1 MKICPCYW
9 HVRAHMHTPIH
20 NAGECGAWLGRTH
33 FALTKKCRSKH
44 HCQVFCRHLVAVS
57 VSRNACEEREQLS
70 NNAHVRFRHV
80 FQHVSTLY
88 DFGFTFGKAGAS
100 SGRRVSKKTECEC
113 KRADST
119 KVGASVPRTGN
130 LWAAR

>member
-1 MKICPCYW
+1 MRMLLACESADCNMYT
-9 HVRAHMHTPIH
+9 HMH
-20 NAGECGAWLGRTH
+20 NAGGCGARLGSTH
-33 FALTKKCRSKH
+33 FAFTKKCRSKH

-57 VSRNACEEREQLS
+57 VGRNACEEREQLS

-88 DFGFTFGKAGAS
+88 DFGFTFRKAGAS
-100 SGRRVSKKTECEC
+100 SGRISKKTECEC

-119 KVGASVPRTGN
+119 YKSGRECASHGQS
-130 LWAAR
+130 LG